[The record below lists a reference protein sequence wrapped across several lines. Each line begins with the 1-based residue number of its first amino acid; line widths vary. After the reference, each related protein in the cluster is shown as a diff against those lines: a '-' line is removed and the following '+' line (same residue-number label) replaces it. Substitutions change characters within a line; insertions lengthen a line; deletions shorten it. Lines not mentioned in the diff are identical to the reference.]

1 MKTLIKSRIKV
12 ETCKANNGNF
22 HLPQK
27 VNNLSN
33 LMDIKFY
40 QKSFLLLIVFSTILI
55 FPESPKELENI
66 CKYYHSRQ
74 VCNIW

>member
-1 MKTLIKSRIKV
+1 MKTLIKPRKLA
-12 ETCKANNGNF
+12 EYQMRKRNF
-22 HLPQK
+22 YLTQK
-27 VNNLSN
+27 VNNSAN
-33 LMDIKFY
+33 LIDLKFY
-40 QKSFLLLIVFSTILI
+40 QKLFLVLVVLSTILI